1 MPYLRFFRDER
12 GYEHTYLLHGLR
24 TGSRPRL
31 LYWFRTPPNVSIGRL
46 PLDEDA
52 IRAIEDA
59 NADLTFDWA
68 RMLRVKPQPVSAR
81 AGGTAGRRRSRGG
94 SRRETPAETAPPDV
108 VDEPREA
115 PLAGEKAAAV
125 GHDVEL
131 EAWESP
137 ATSATTEE
145 AAVGADEPR
154 EAATGRGHPVAALV
168 GDDGLARLRAQYA
181 ELRARVAESRAEP
194 PVREQVAARVE
205 ALNPDGWRAGEEGP
219 CWASSGSKPPRRPS
233 RRTSGAAGGA
243 RRAGGAASGRRRLR
257 SGPTV
262 AAMTRRISVERGALL
277 SCKA

>member
-115 PLAGEKAAAV
+115 PLAGEKAAAAV
-125 GHDVEL
+125 GHDVGL
-131 EAWESP
+131 EAWEPP

-205 ALNPDGWRAGEEGP
+205 ALNPDGWRAGEEAVLGIERFE
-219 CWASSGSKPPRRPS
+219 AAAAAIKADLGRRRRRPS
-233 RRTSGAAGGA
+233 G
-243 RRAGGAASGRRRLR
+243 GRRGQRQAPAPER
-257 SGPTV
+257 ADGRDD
-262 AAMTRRISVERGALL
+262 AAD
-277 SCKA
+277 